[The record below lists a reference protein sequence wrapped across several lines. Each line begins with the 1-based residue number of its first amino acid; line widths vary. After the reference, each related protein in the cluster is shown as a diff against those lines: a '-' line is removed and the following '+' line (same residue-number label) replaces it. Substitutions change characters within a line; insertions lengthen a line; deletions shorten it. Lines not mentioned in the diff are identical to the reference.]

1 MTYSLARGLF
11 VENGPAEQAAVAAA
25 SRPSVRFLPWRRLDS
40 HRRLAMVEEAL
51 NAPANDVIDG
61 FPLAL

>member
-1 MTYSLARGLF
+1 MTYSLARELF
-11 VENGPAEQAAVAAA
+11 VENGPAEQAAITAA

-40 HRRLAMVEEAL
+40 SRRLALVEEAL
-51 NAPANDVIDG
+51 NTPANDVIDG